1 MNMGTSARL
10 MKHPLKRAVCTFALV
25 SMGMIPARTLG
36 QSVPGVVST
45 APVPGDPRTPGIDN
59 GSTLI
64 QGNVNTPFP
73 TNVGNAGSVTVGV
86 PAVTTINYRIAR
98 TQYLFRA
105 EELTAMG
112 LMPGPITAVTFEAL
126 FSDRGD
132 VRESILCT
140 TTAGSTAVTSLEPH
154 GLLGGTFNLVTGP
167 TLALST
173 AVTVV
178 ADSFNFTLSQPAIAD
193 GMSVINAY
201 RAFPVMDSW
210 LDCEIRLGHATD
222 PLLNGP
228 DASFTGTQWDDGIQA
243 QAPNATEQLL
253 YVEKGLLPIQLTTPF
268 GWNGTD
274 NVLMD
279 VYWLRSA
286 TTGFSPG
293 VRLVTDLPFAATRQ
307 ALPTNPI
314 LAPLIALQMPPMDDD
329 DPCVD
334 CVAGPPSVPV
344 YMRNA
349 NTRPVVLFSG
359 QRRSALQPCFSQVV
373 SGISGLD
380 PSYTVSD
387 LPVQLVG
394 TPSGG
399 FFTGPGVS
407 GSTFDPAAAGLGQH
421 SISYSFADS
430 AGCISAAAQCTEVN
444 LNVGL
449 GGAEAL
455 AGGVRVFPNPNS
467 GHFSVELEL
476 EGLVSMQVFDAA
488 GRMVHQEVFRSTGG
502 RTTRPLDLSRSAK
515 GSYTLQVQHAGDS
528 ITLPV
533 LIN

>member
-1 MNMGTSARL
+1 
-10 MKHPLKRAVCTFALV
+10 
-25 SMGMIPARTLG
+25 
-36 QSVPGVVST
+36 
-45 APVPGDPRTPGIDN
+45 
-59 GSTLI
+59 
-64 QGNVNTPFP
+64 
-73 TNVGNAGSVTVGV
+73 
-86 PAVTTINYRIAR
+86 
-98 TQYLFRA
+98 
-105 EELTAMG
+105 
-112 LMPGPITAVTFEAL
+112 
-126 FSDRGD
+126 
-132 VRESILCT
+132 
-140 TTAGSTAVTSLEPH
+140 
-154 GLLGGTFNLVTGP
+154 
-167 TLALST
+167 
-173 AVTVV
+173 
-178 ADSFNFTLSQPAIAD
+178 
-193 GMSVINAY
+193 
-201 RAFPVMDSW
+201 
-210 LDCEIRLGHATD
+210 
-222 PLLNGP
+222 
-228 DASFTGTQWDDGIQA
+228 
-243 QAPNATEQLL
+243 
-253 YVEKGLLPIQLTTPF
+253 
-268 GWNGTD
+268 
-274 NVLMD
+274 
-279 VYWLRSA
+279 
-286 TTGFSPG
+286 
-293 VRLVTDLPFAATRQ
+293 
-307 ALPTNPI
+307 
-314 LAPLIALQMPPMDDD
+314 
-329 DPCVD
+329 
-334 CVAGPPSVPV
+334 
-344 YMRNA
+344 
-349 NTRPVVLFSG
+349 VVLFSG
-359 QRRSALQPCFSQVV
+359 QRRSTLQPCFSQVV